1 MAFTRPKAA
10 QIDFDVTNISDPL
23 IRLNSGQSGSADK
36 DVGIVVERGSDTN
49 VAIIWDESADQFVLV
64 NTTENGSTSGNVTI
78 SSYAGLQ
85 ANAIVYGSLND
96 GTTTLTATTAEL
108 NYLDGVTGI
117 TLGSANEL
125 LIVGSDGTSI
135 ISDSTLSIDTG
146 SNYIGINQS
155 SPEVTLHMTGEG
167 AQTAQIRMEQY
178 NDSADAPDLRT
189 RRYRGTIASPSAVQS
204 GDYLYR
210 SNHEYWNGS
219 ALIVGGTF
227 AFDNTNNANRTQFA
241 VSVTTD
247 GTSADANTPSK
258 VQFKIDGND
267 SGAIT
272 FNNAYKFPTS
282 DGSAN
287 QVLQTDGSG
296 ALSFASISS
305 TINLA
310 GDSGTDAYTTG
321 STLTFSGTAN
331 EITTAVTD
339 DTVTISL
346 PDNVTIGQ
354 DLTVTG
360 NLTVSG
366 TTTTIST
373 TNSVVSDSL
382 IELNTGAASNANDL
396 GIVMERGSTGDNAAI
411 IWDESADKFVV
422 GTTTATGASTGDL
435 TVTTGTLVANI
446 EGNVTGNITG
456 DVTGNADTATAL
468 ATARNIAGQSF
479 DGTGDITIASTDL
492 SDTSNL
498 VRNNQNNTITSTTAG
513 SSAAPEFELFRDI
526 TGADANYIGQIKFSA
541 DNDADQKTVFAKIT
555 GKIGDASDGTE
566 DGIIEIAHIKA
577 GSQNINVRMT
587 STEFKILN
595 GTDFDIETHD
605 GSSAGLRLNNTLVT
619 ATAAELNI
627 LDGVTA
633 TASELNIIDGDTS
646 ATSTTLA
653 DADRVVVNDA
663 GTMKQVALTDFETYF
678 ETALDT
684 LSNVTSVGTL
694 NGLAVASTQTISL
707 GSNRV
712 QNVADPVGNQDAAT
726 KAYVDANAGSGGGSS
741 GFTASTTTTAPGSDG
756 DFDLS
761 FNVAQDTQ
769 ETPFES
775 GGSDAFGVS
784 LGEVYDQMEPVGS
797 TSSVDLGVLT

>member
-1 MAFTRPKAA
+1 VA
-10 QIDFDVTNISDPL
+10 Q
-23 IRLNSGQSGSADK
+23 
-36 DVGIVVERGSDTN
+36 
-49 VAIIWDESADQFVLV
+49 
-64 NTTENGSTSGNVTI
+64 
-78 SSYAGLQ
+78 LQ
-85 ANAIVYGSLND
+85 
-96 GTTTLTATTAEL
+96 
-108 NYLDGVTGI
+108 
-117 TLGSANEL
+117 L
-125 LIVGSDGTSI
+125 L
-135 ISDSTLSIDTG
+135 
-146 SNYIGINQS
+146 
-155 SPEVTLHMTGEG
+155 
-167 AQTAQIRMEQY
+167 
-178 NDSADAPDLRT
+178 
-189 RRYRGTIASPSAVQS
+189 
-204 GDYLYR
+204 
-210 SNHEYWNGS
+210 
-219 ALIVGGTF
+219 
-227 AFDNTNNANRTQFA
+227 
-241 VSVTTD
+241 
-247 GTSADANTPSK
+247 
-258 VQFKIDGND
+258 
-267 SGAIT
+267 
-272 FNNAYKFPTS
+272 
-282 DGSAN
+282 
-287 QVLQTDGSG
+287 VLQ
-296 ALSFASISS
+296 
-305 TINLA
+305 
-310 GDSGTDAYTTG
+310 
-321 STLTFSGTAN
+321 
-331 EITTAVTD
+331 
-339 DTVTISL
+339 
-346 PDNVTIGQ
+346 
-354 DLTVTG
+354 
-360 NLTVSG
+360 
-366 TTTTIST
+366 
-373 TNSVVSDSL
+373 NSVVSDSL

-741 GFTASTTTTAPGSDG
+741 GFTASTTTAAPGSDG

>member
-23 IRLNSGQSGSADK
+23 IRLNSAETGSADK
-36 DVGIVVERGSDTN
+36 DVGIVIERGDDTN
-49 VAIIWDESADQFVLV
+49 VAVLYDESADQFVLV
-64 NTTENGSTSGNVTI
+64 NTTETGTTSGNVTI
-78 SSYAGLQ
+78 ASYAGLQ

-96 GTTTLTATTAEL
+96 GTTTLTSTVAEL
-108 NYLDGVTGI
+108 NLLDGVTGTLVTEAGTQTLTNKTLTSPTI
-117 TLGSANEL
+117 T
-125 LIVGSDGTSI
+125 GT
-135 ISDSTLSIDTG
+135 
-146 SNYIGINQS
+146 
-155 SPEVTLHMTGEG
+155 G
-167 AQTAQIRMEQY
+167 A
-178 NDSADAPDLRT
+178 
-189 RRYRGTIASPSAVQS
+189 IA
-204 GDYLYR
+204 
-210 SNHEYWNGS
+210 
-219 ALIVGGTF
+219 GTF
-227 AFDNTNNANRTQFA
+227 
-241 VSVTTD
+241 
-247 GTSADANTPSK
+247 
-258 VQFKIDGND
+258 
-267 SGAIT
+267 
-272 FNNAYKFPTS
+272 
-282 DGSAN
+282 
-287 QVLQTDGSG
+287 
-296 ALSFASISS
+296 
-305 TINLA
+305 
-310 GDSGTDAYTTG
+310 
-321 STLTFSGTAN
+321 
-331 EITTAVTD
+331 
-339 DTVTISL
+339 
-346 PDNVTIGQ
+346 
-354 DLTVTG
+354 
-360 NLTVSG
+360 
-366 TTTTIST
+366 
-373 TNSVVSDSL
+373 
-382 IELNTGAASNANDL
+382 
-396 GIVMERGSTGDNAAI
+396 
-411 IWDESADKFVV
+411 
-422 GTTTATGASTGDL
+422 
-435 TVTTGTLVANI
+435 
-446 EGNVTGNITG
+446 TGNITG

-468 ATARNIAGQSF
+468 ATARNIAGNSF

-498 VRNNQNNTITSTTAG
+498 VRNNQNNTITSTTSG

-526 TGADANYIGQIKFSA
+526 TGADSNYIGQIKFSA
-541 DNDADQKTVFAKIT
+541 ENDADQKPVFAKIT
-555 GKIGDASDGTE
+555 GKIGDASDGSE

-577 GSQNINVRMT
+577 GSQNINVRIT

-694 NGLAVASTQTISL
+694 NGLAVASSQTISL

-726 KAYVDANAGSGGGSS
+726 KAYVDANAGSGGGAS
-741 GFTASTTTTAPGSDG
+741 GFTSSTFTTAPGSDG

-775 GGSDAFGVS
+775 GGSDPFGVA

-797 TSSVDLGVLT
+797 TNSVDLGVLT